1 MNSWKYLD
9 NFIIINRIT
18 NHYNVLPGEL
28 DEEETLCSFLLSGV
42 NGPSGCDISRLFF
55 DTRLLFS
62 TVIFNCYSVIFNYLL
77 SVVSVPSR

>member
-28 DEEETLCSFLLSGV
+28 DEEEVSETLCSFLLSGV
-42 NGPSGCDISRLFF
+42 NGPSGCDISRLSL
-55 DTRLLFS
+55 TQLLFS

-77 SVVSVPSR
+77 